1 MVQDFSLEY
10 AKESGVQD
18 ASNHHSPGNSVQSAL
33 NKTGIPGYAYCL
45 NPYTGCA
52 HACVYCYASFMCRF
66 NGHKEPWGKFVDVKI
81 NFPDVLDKEL
91 KRSRIKS
98 NGRVLV
104 GTVTDAYQPAEAVY
118 QITRACLEILED
130 YQLLEPH
137 ILTKSALVQ
146 RDIPILRRIRGCEV
160 GFTITTMDA
169 TVAAV
174 LEPGASKPDQR
185 LLAAGKLMEAGI
197 PVWIF
202 IAPLLPGLS
211 DTEEKLSELFLTLQ
225 HHGIREILIDR
236 LNPYPAVVHRLKPI
250 YRQHFPEALPALE
263 AYLKDPD
270 AAGERIRLL
279 LDNLNHTLGCQAE
292 LV

>member
-1 MVQDFSLEY
+1 MLQTIIPREIVC
-10 AKESGVQD
+10 K
-18 ASNHHSPGNSVQSAL
+18 SAL

-66 NGHKEPWGKFVDVKI
+66 SGHKEPWGKFVDVKI

-91 KRSRIKS
+91 NRSRIKP

-118 QITRACLEILED
+118 QITRACLEILES

-169 TVAAV
+169 SIASV
-174 LEPGASKPDQR
+174 LEPGASRPDQR
-185 LLAAGKLMEAGI
+185 LHAAGKLMDAGI

-236 LNPYPAVVHRLKPI
+236 LNPYPAVVHRLKPV
-250 YRQHFPEALPALE
+250 YRQHFQEALPALE

-279 LDNLNHTLGCQAE
+279 LDNLNHRLGCQAE